1 MPSHLDTAR
10 SGLRARRVRSALK
23 APMFPIP
30 APSAPKL
37 ISDIYNRQS
46 RDRCNDVVNV
56 IFHKTLATGDSACN
70 QLFLLIP

>member
-1 MPSHLDTAR
+1 MPSHLDMAR

-37 ISDIYNRQS
+37 IIEIYNRQLQATHAYNKAAITS
-46 RDRCNDVVNV
+46 AVISDVAR
-56 IFHKTLATGDSACN
+56 L
-70 QLFLLIP
+70 